1 MITVAIAPCSEV
13 SQGTG
18 AAPTSPSSQLTTP
31 KSWLN
36 RYFITTEMDAADS
49 TSGKKNAERNTERS
63 HVGIRPFSVSASDR
77 AISSCAATANT
88 MKTSVLRKDTS
99 TVESVNTS
107 R

>member
-1 MITVAIAPCSEV
+1 MITVAGAACSEV

-18 AAPTSPSSQLTTP
+18 EMPTSPISQFTTP

-36 RYFITTEMDAADS
+36 RYFITTEIDAADS

-63 HVGIRPFSVSASDR
+63 HTGIRPFRVSASAR
-77 AISSCAATANT
+77 AIRSCAATAKT
-88 MKTSVLRKDTS
+88 MNTSVLRKETR
-99 TVESVNTS
+99 TVESVKTS